1 MIGVV
6 LCGGNSTRMG
16 IDKGLLKEGQ
26 NTWAEIA
33 SNKLQAIG
41 LPVVVSVS
49 SEQFKS
55 YRHIFPEEELIV
67 DKEDL
72 NFKAPLAGLVSVHL
86 SLPEEDLFVLAC
98 DMKDITTSLL
108 RNLNARFGKD
118 AAEAFVYT
126 SPGMHQ
132 PLCGI
137 YTGGGM
143 KKINEMLQN
152 GTLKKYS
159 MMHVLQVLN
168 TIYVAVSEEDLPAF
182 NNYNSPK
189 EL

>member
-16 IDKGLLKEGQ
+16 TDKGLLKEGQ
-26 NTWAEIA
+26 ETWAEIA

-49 SEQFKS
+49 AEQFKS
-55 YRHIFPEEELIV
+55 YRHVFLEEQLII
-67 DKEDL
+67 DQEDL
-72 NFKAPLAGLVSVHL
+72 NFKAPLSGLLSVHHF
-86 SLPEEDLFVLAC
+86 LPEEDLFVLAC
-98 DMKDITTSLL
+98 DIKDITISLL
-108 RNLNARFGKD
+108 RKLYTGFVKD

-143 KKINEMLQN
+143 RKISEMLRN

-168 TIYVAVSEEDLPAF
+168 TVYVAVSEEDLPAF
-182 NNYNSPK
+182 NNYNSPN